1 LRTVLRSLIS
11 LMNASFFVQFS
22 NAAITT
28 MIGINIAA
36 SGGSQSDVAL
46 VAGCYS
52 LGFIIGCFVSPSRIQ
67 RVGLIRAFAAG
78 AALLTITIVGLDL
91 FGGVEA
97 MALIRFVMGMSVAL
111 VLAVSDSWINL
122 ISPADKRGR
131 VIAVY
136 SIVLGAA
143 SIASQ
148 MVFLFLDSDASGFV
162 LVFAITMNISVVLV
176 AMTST
181 SAPEVVR
188 VPSRSRSY
196 FIGVPLVPGVN
207 AFAAGFVTT
216 SIVSVVPFYLANNGV
231 AENTV
236 AMMLAALYMGRLLF
250 QWPVGM
256 ISDRFDRRLVLA
268 GLALGACLLAIMS
281 LVTNSGGGKYLGD
294 STGALHTVVG
304 LLFTLLLGGMIYPL
318 QSVATAVAFDR
329 AEEGTLPQTATTMLG
344 LNSIGSILGPF
355 TVMVLAGVLRDSALM
370 VCILVLCSVACL
382 ISLAKKVS
390 VEAPDQKA
398 SVVDATTNSV
408 EMAEVAAELAEEQIE
423 AHEAEESAGPE
434 EL

>member
-1 LRTVLRSLIS
+1 MRTVLRSLIS

-162 LVFAITMNISVVLV
+162 LVFAITMNLSVVLV
-176 AMTST
+176 AMTSA

-188 VPSRSRSY
+188 VSGRSRCC
-196 FIGVPLVPGVN
+196 
-207 AFAAGFVTT
+207 
-216 SIVSVVPFYLANNGV
+216 
-231 AENTV
+231 
-236 AMMLAALYMGRLLF
+236 
-250 QWPVGM
+250 WP
-256 ISDRFDRRLVLA
+256 
-268 GLALGACLLAIMS
+268 
-281 LVTNSGGGKYLGD
+281 
-294 STGALHTVVG
+294 
-304 LLFTLLLGGMIYPL
+304 YPL
-318 QSVATAVAFDR
+318 QSVATALAFDR
-329 AEEGTLPQTATTMLG
+329 AEEGNLPQTATTMLG

-355 TVMVLAGVLRDSALM
+355 TVMVLTSVMRDSALM
-370 VCILVLCSVACL
+370 VCILILGSVACL
-382 ISLAKKVS
+382 ISLVKKAS
-390 VEAPDQKA
+390 TEAPEPMA
-398 SVVDATTNSV
+398 SVLDASTNSV

-434 EL
+434 LL